1 MKKLYAE
8 NGIKIIYEYR
18 ESNVTSFCIAFRAGA
33 SCEKKGQYGLAHTV
47 EHCIFKG
54 TKRRSEAHINKEF
67 DEIFGF
73 NNAMTNFPYVIY
85 YGTTLS
91 EDFEKG
97 FELYSDILVNPTF
110 PEEGFEEEKNVIC
123 EELKEWKDDKQQFCE
138 DELLKN
144 SFSNIRLKECIIG
157 NEENIKSFTLKDI
170 KDFYERYYTANNC
183 AISVVTSLKEDKV
196 INIISKYMN
205 LKNDK
210 NFHLVNYEYENNI
223 SGTFT
228 SEMDIKG
235 AVIQYLA
242 PIHKLSNTEI
252 KALRAFNVIFGEGT
266 SSMLYDKI
274 RTKYGLAYDVYSK
287 INNDGG
293 IKLFYIGLGTAS
305 YNLDK
310 SIKFVNEVIGEAMNL
325 KGVFSKNRLLKIE
338 KSMEIKRLLKL
349 ERSIQLAKEL
359 STYEIMFGRP
369 GDVYDEVKDIQLLS
383 EDYIIEVVKKVLSRP
398 SIQIVKPKIEDRRK
412 YG

>member
-54 TKRRSEAHINKEF
+54 TKRRSEVHINKEF

-235 AVIQYLA
+235 SVIQYLA

-369 GDVYDEVKDIQLLS
+369 EDVYDEVKDIQLLS

-398 SIQIVKPKIEDRRK
+398 SIQIVKPKN
-412 YG
+412 

>member
-183 AISVVTSLKEDKV
+183 AISVITSLKEDKV

-235 AVIQYLA
+235 SVIQYLA

-369 GDVYDEVKDIQLLS
+369 EDVYDEVKDIQLLS

-398 SIQIVKPKIEDRRK
+398 SIQIVKPKN
-412 YG
+412 

>member
-183 AISVVTSLKEDKV
+183 VISVVTSLKEDKV

-235 AVIQYLA
+235 SVIQYLA

-369 GDVYDEVKDIQLLS
+369 EDVYDEVKDIQLLS

-398 SIQIVKPKIEDRRK
+398 SIQIVKPKN
-412 YG
+412 

>member
-183 AISVVTSLKEDKV
+183 DISVVTSLKEDKV

-235 AVIQYLA
+235 SVIQYLA

-310 SIKFVNEVIGEAMNL
+310 SIKFVNEVIGESMNL

-369 GDVYDEVKDIQLLS
+369 EDVYDEVKDIQLLS
-383 EDYIIEVVKKVLSRP
+383 EDCIIEVVKKVLSRP
-398 SIQIVKPKIEDRRK
+398 SIQIVKPKN
-412 YG
+412 